1 MKVYN
6 KAFKEEA
13 VKLSDDI
20 GTKNAA
26 EQLGI
31 EPTLL
36 SSWRAQSKK
45 HKEQAFIGSGRKREE
60 LTDLEKEVKEL
71 RRTNEILK
79 DALAFFASRQ
89 KS

>member
-1 MKVYN
+1 MKVYD
-6 KAFKEEA
+6 KVFKEEA

-20 GTKNAA
+20 GTKKAS
-26 EQLGI
+26 EQLGL

-36 SSWRAQSKK
+36 SSWRAQVKK
-45 HKEQAFIGSGRKREE
+45 HKEQAFIGIGHKREE
-60 LTDLEKEVKEL
+60 LTELEKEVKEL